1 MITEDFVSF
10 ELAKLLKEKGFD
22 SECRYVYNNDGE
34 KIAAQIFTEGESV
47 VSNYDIERI
56 GKTNGWIN
64 YLQETYA
71 FLCPTLQMAMK
82 WLRKVH
88 NLFIEPYYTVFGFR
102 ASVTD
107 TKTENTVYTQADED
121 GYYAS
126 PELSCESI
134 IRYCLENL
142 I

>member
-1 MITEDFVSF
+1 MEEDYVSL
-10 ELAKLLKEKGFD
+10 ETARLLKEKGFD
-22 SECRYVYNNDGE
+22 WETHRSWLASGGYAPCDITEVPVNE
-34 KIAAQIFTEGESV
+34 KNI
-47 VSNYDIERI
+47 RI
-56 GKTNGWIN
+56 
-64 YLQETYA
+64 
-71 FLCPTLQMAMK
+71 PTLQMAVK